1 MVRWCLRKQRVNG
14 GLVPDRDQRLFVV
27 DTNAVLKSLRHGPCR
42 ESGETY
48 GPVLRTKHLN
58 A

>member
-1 MVRWCLRKQRVNG
+1 MNG